1 MFNKGQEILENHKA
15 KITKVNDYKA
25 ELEAELNKLNK
36 QSKSDT
42 NTAKDFMKQK
52 ELDYKILALKD
63 EIQKQ
68 EEKIDSLNA
77 STELFKELKEAIYDY
92 RKEHYYDAQNINKEI
107 SEHIKQIRQ
116 LQIEAEKIKSGII
129 LDLSNI
135 IRQSEEYL
143 PDILIDE
150 GFTITPYHRLLK
162 SAIETIYTDN
172 RSQEVLYLI
181 DPVSV
186 LKR

>member
-1 MFNKGQEILENHKA
+1 
-15 KITKVNDYKA
+15 
-25 ELEAELNKLNK
+25 
-36 QSKSDT
+36 
-42 NTAKDFMKQK
+42 MKQK

-77 STELFKELKEAIYDY
+77 SLELFNELKEAIHDY
-92 RKEHYYDAQNINKEI
+92 RKEHYYDAQNINNELN
-107 SEHIKQIRQ
+107 EHIMKIRQ
-116 LQIEAEKIKSGII
+116 LQIEAEKIKSRII

-135 IRQSEEYL
+135 IKQSEEYL

-162 SAIETIYTDN
+162 SVIETIYTEWI
-172 RSQEVLYLI
+172 SGSSLSY
-181 DPVSV
+181 
-186 LKR
+186 

>member
-1 MFNKGQEILENHKA
+1 MFDKGQEILQEHKA

-25 ELEAELNKLNK
+25 ELQAELNKLNK

-42 NTAKDFMKQK
+42 TTAKDFMKQK
-52 ELDYKILALKD
+52 ELDYKILALKN

-68 EEKIDSLNA
+68 EEKINSLKA
-77 STELFKELKEAIYDY
+77 SPELFSELKEAIYDY
-92 RKEHYYDAQNINKEI
+92 RNDHYYDAQKINNEI
-107 SEHIKQIRQ
+107 NEHIKKIRQ
-116 LQIEAEKIKSGII
+116 LQIEAEKIKSRII
-129 LDLSNI
+129 LDLKNI
-135 IRQSEEYL
+135 IKQSEEYL

>member
-63 EIQKQ
+63 EIQK
-68 EEKIDSLNA
+68 
-77 STELFKELKEAIYDY
+77 
-92 RKEHYYDAQNINKEI
+92 
-107 SEHIKQIRQ
+107 
-116 LQIEAEKIKSGII
+116 
-129 LDLSNI
+129 
-135 IRQSEEYL
+135 
-143 PDILIDE
+143 
-150 GFTITPYHRLLK
+150 
-162 SAIETIYTDN
+162 
-172 RSQEVLYLI
+172 
-181 DPVSV
+181 
-186 LKR
+186 